1 MKEIQST
8 NEELLALEQSL
19 KNRFQPIKPDQK
31 FVGELR
37 SRLEESPVYQRQ
49 RKTAY
54 FLLSVAG
61 GLFVGLIIF
70 LIGKGFYQDLKMS

>member
-8 NEELLALEQSL
+8 NQELLALEQSL

-37 SRLEESPVYQRQ
+37 SRLEATPGYQQQ
-49 RKTAY
+49 RKAAY

-61 GLFVGLIIF
+61 GLFIGLLIF
-70 LIGKGFYQDLKMS
+70 LIGRGFFQELKMS